1 MPAESKCSFSGC
13 PKPRLIDRM
22 FCAEHIDN
30 YGVSDVAAFMITDA
44 LAVESDND
52 GKTDEEDE
60 ERKDF

>member
-1 MPAESKCSFSGC
+1 
-13 PKPRLIDRM
+13 M

-30 YGVSDVAAFMITDA
+30 YGVSDVAAFMIPDA